1 MESSRAATV
10 YKRTVLSCPPTQFP
24 QQRLSFL
31 ICGAGWS
38 RSEKAADV
46 NTRDKRR
53 FPVQSGAGR
62 FSPCKVWNRLLG
74 TQRAWHGSFRV
85 HKQNQW
91 HLSTGCHEGTRV
103 TSHSIGAIDLKSLVG
118 ASLPVQ
124 WLRLSTSTSGDTGL
138 TPGQGS

>member
-10 YKRTVLSCPPTQFP
+10 HKRTVLSCPPTQFP

-31 ICGAGWS
+31 VCGVGWS

-46 NTRDKRR
+46 NIRDKRH

-85 HKQNQW
+85 GFLFLLQ
-91 HLSTGCHEGTRV
+91 GTSQAR
-103 TSHSIGAIDLKSLVG
+103 DLTQVSCIVD
-118 ASLPVQ
+118 
-124 WLRLSTSTSGDTGL
+124 RHFTI
-138 TPGQGS
+138 